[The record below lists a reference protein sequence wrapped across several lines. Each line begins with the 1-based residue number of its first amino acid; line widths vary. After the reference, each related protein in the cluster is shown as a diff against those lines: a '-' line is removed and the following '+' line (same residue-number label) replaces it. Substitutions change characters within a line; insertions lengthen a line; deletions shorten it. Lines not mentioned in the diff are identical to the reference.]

1 MSDRL
6 RASLDPLLRWET
18 GLALVVV
25 IIGIAGASVSSEFFT
40 SNNIFN
46 LGLSYGEIAI
56 MTLPMTLIVISGEID
71 LSVASILGM
80 SSALLGFLWAR
91 HWPMLGIFLLVAVVG
106 LAAGAINGLLV
117 TRLGLPSLAVT
128 IGTLAVYRGIATIL
142 LGPNTVANFPVTYT
156 NLGVNAFPFTGN
168 DLTYSAA
175 IFIVLAIVFG
185 VVLHATPFG
194 RSVYAMGASVEAA
207 QFAGIRVKR
216 NKTLLF
222 MTSGLVCALAGV
234 LLTFRLNTAVQ
245 NNGLGLELAVVAI
258 VLLGGVSIFGGK
270 GTVIGVVLGVLAF
283 AGIQNALF
291 LTNFNQEA
299 AGIVTG
305 ALLLLSVF
313 GRNAAS
319 FSSRLRAWRPPA
331 LGGVAGSGPALAGDP
346 GTRPRSH
353 PPDRGARS
361 GPRSPPSESASFSE
375 PKIERIQHMQ
385 LRQTAGL
392 AVPLVMA
399 SVLLAACSSSGSSS
413 TATSGASSSSSAS
426 SSGAAGLKTGLKVF
440 VIPKNLGNN
449 YFTTADSAKT
459 GGAIAALSA
468 LGETGT
474 ETSGTAATP
483 ASQIPAI
490 QAAISKGAN
499 ALIVSATDP
508 TALCPTLNAA
518 MKRGITV
525 VTYDSDAPTCRDLF
539 INQASTAQIGTSE
552 VDVLAKQLKQ
562 TGDIAIVS
570 ATASATNQNAWIGY
584 MKQELKKYPKMKLVS
599 TVYGNDDPT
608 TATQVTQGLL
618 QQYPNLMGIIS
629 PTTVGIAAAAA
640 VLDTPKYRG
649 KIALT
654 GLGTPDSLKKYVSDG
669 TIKEFVLWKPNDLG
683 YLAAYAAVQIASGKL
698 NGSQG
703 QTFTAGKL
711 GSYTVGADKTVL
723 LGPPF
728 VFTPA
733 NIGQFNF

>member
-1 MSDRL
+1 
-6 RASLDPLLRWET
+6 
-18 GLALVVV
+18 
-25 IIGIAGASVSSEFFT
+25 
-40 SNNIFN
+40 
-46 LGLSYGEIAI
+46 
-56 MTLPMTLIVISGEID
+56 
-71 LSVASILGM
+71 
-80 SSALLGFLWAR
+80 
-91 HWPMLGIFLLVAVVG
+91 
-106 LAAGAINGLLV
+106 
-117 TRLGLPSLAVT
+117 
-128 IGTLAVYRGIATIL
+128 
-142 LGPNTVANFPVTYT
+142 
-156 NLGVNAFPFTGN
+156 
-168 DLTYSAA
+168 
-175 IFIVLAIVFG
+175 
-185 VVLHATPFG
+185 
-194 RSVYAMGASVEAA
+194 
-207 QFAGIRVKR
+207 
-216 NKTLLF
+216 
-222 MTSGLVCALAGV
+222 
-234 LLTFRLNTAVQ
+234 
-245 NNGLGLELAVVAI
+245 
-258 VLLGGVSIFGGK
+258 
-270 GTVIGVVLGVLAF
+270 
-283 AGIQNALF
+283 
-291 LTNFNQEA
+291 
-299 AGIVTG
+299 
-305 ALLLLSVF
+305 
-313 GRNAAS
+313 
-319 FSSRLRAWRPPA
+319 
-331 LGGVAGSGPALAGDP
+331 
-346 GTRPRSH
+346 
-353 PPDRGARS
+353 
-361 GPRSPPSESASFSE
+361 
-375 PKIERIQHMQ
+375 MQ

-392 AVPLVMA
+392 AVPLVVA

-413 TATSGASSSSSAS
+413 TSTSGGTSSSAS
-426 SSGAAGLKTGLKVF
+426 SSSGAGGLKTGLKVF

-640 VLDTPKYRG
+640 VL
-649 KIALT
+649 
-654 GLGTPDSLKKYVSDG
+654 GTPDSLKKYVSDG

-683 YLAAYAAVQIASGKL
+683 YLAAYAAVEIASGKL

-733 NIGQFNF
+733 NIGQFDF